1 MPAPPPP
8 PSSPDNTSFM
18 VLKESKKRNRSMLSS
33 EDSTESTAF
42 SKIAK
47 NLSKGQCP
55 TDARKIEDALRNLT
69 GAKSIFSGT
78 TAEIKHGYSRFYIQG
93 IVRQEYKKVKEFLK
107 PLGFQLNKIANLNF
121 IGKKTLEF
129 TINSDYAS
137 AFVRKVNELKVLKL
151 IPKVDPS
158 VPLDYTASEDSKQVV
173 KTAFTNQL
181 RRSYLSTSIKNML
194 DTSEI

>member
-1 MPAPPPP
+1 
-8 PSSPDNTSFM
+8 
-18 VLKESKKRNRSMLSS
+18 
-33 EDSTESTAF
+33 
-42 SKIAK
+42 
-47 NLSKGQCP
+47 
-55 TDARKIEDALRNLT
+55 
-69 GAKSIFSGT
+69 
-78 TAEIKHGYSRFYIQG
+78 IKHGYSRFYIQG
-93 IVRQEYKKVKEFLK
+93 IVRQEYKKVKELLK

-158 VPLDYTASEDSKQVV
+158 VPLDFSASEDSKQVV

-181 RRSYLSTSIKNML
+181 RRSYLSTSNKKYAGYL
-194 DTSEI
+194 RDLALESGVDLGDRAPFPEDLETSSQDSGDSVATEILSPSSDDDDFEVDMSPDISPPCSPRQNIS